1 MMNTERVDMIRSRL
15 EQALS
20 PTQLQIVDDSA
31 KHAGHTSAGGAGHFN
46 ILIITPAFSGKGLLE
61 RHRMVYAAVADIMPQ
76 HIHALSI
83 NAKTPEEI
91 THSNY

>member
-1 MMNTERVDMIRSRL
+1 MTTERVTMIRSRL
-15 EQALS
+15 EQALA

-31 KHAGHTSAGGAGHFN
+31 KHAGHASAGGAGHFN
-46 ILIITPAFSGKGLLE
+46 ILIISPVFSGKGLLE
-61 RHRMVYAAVADIMPQ
+61 RHRMVYAAVADIMPH

-91 THSNY
+91 NTF